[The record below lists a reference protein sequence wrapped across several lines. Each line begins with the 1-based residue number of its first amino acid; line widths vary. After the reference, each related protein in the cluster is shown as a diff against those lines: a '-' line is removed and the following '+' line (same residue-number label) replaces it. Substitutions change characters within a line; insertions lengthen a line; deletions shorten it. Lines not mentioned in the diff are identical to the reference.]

1 MMDEKRGEDD
11 RGDDFEEERDL
22 LMGIINRYLGF
33 HTLAAQRETKND
45 TSLEYPFVPMDT
57 RQVIEQVRCVARY
70 LHAHRL
76 LAPAAPTFLDI
87 GCGTGNVLVVAEQ
100 CGFEVFGLEKDEHPC
115 RVAQVFFGAER
126 VVQADIWDYP
136 DYHKFDVI
144 YYFCPFANNELQRRF
159 ELFIEET
166 MRPGAILI
174 ANQKRSDAIAVDPRF
189 RRLHPEYQIWE
200 KKVG

>member
-1 MMDEKRGEDD
+1 MKERHGADD
-11 RGDDFEEERDL
+11 TGDDFEEERDL

-33 HTLAAQRETKND
+33 HTLEAQRETRND

-70 LHAHRL
+70 LLEHRPSDLAAH
-76 LAPAAPTFLDI
+76 TFLDI

-100 CGFEVFGLEKDEHPC
+100 GGFEVFGLEKDEHPC
-115 RVAQVFFGAER
+115 RVAQKFFGAER
-126 VVQADIWDYP
+126 VVQADIWNYP

-166 MRPGAILI
+166 MQPGAILV
-174 ANQKRSDAIAVDPRF
+174 ANQKRSDAIVVDQRF
-189 RRLHPEYQIWE
+189 RRIHPLYQIWE
-200 KKVG
+200 KLSA